1 MKAVRVLIEMMLSI
15 PAMPRMQCG
24 MLTAFFLVMVRLLVQ
39 MAVDAGRHQGP
50 VSKHFC
56 AIVVGI
62 VVSYLSQP
70 SGRGGAIPALPLVP
84 AGVLA
89 DVPASSGW
97 SGWPGWSGW
106 LGAHAGSQGPDKNDA

>member
-1 MKAVRVLIEMMLSI
+1 MMLSI

-39 MAVDAGRHQGP
+39 MAVDAGRHQGL